1 MKLQVTR
8 WLWIMAMLLV
18 AGGAAAAELKL
29 TEAENLIRAGKY
41 AEAYSLLE
49 PFEFE
54 EAGNVSYDYLLG
66 TAALN
71 SGMPGKATLVFER
84 VLAVEPRYVGV
95 RADIGRAYFAIG
107 DYGRAK
113 IEFETILVLQ
123 NLPPDIRATA
133 QQYLNA
139 IAKGEDAQLT
149 SYTSYVDMGIGY
161 DSNVNSSTR
170 QSPILFT
177 AYNFLY
183 FPDPTTLPR
192 SDSYSSLSL
201 GGEVN
206 RKLNANVAVFG
217 GVDLRARMYTQYT
230 ASNYSSLD
238 GRAGLSYSEGAHLM
252 RLWGNAGRL
261 LVASSPSRDNTGVNG
276 EWRYAMDSSNQLSL
290 NAQYEQFRFVNP
302 TLVTEDYNQTTLG
315 AGLMHA
321 FGDGKSALTL
331 NVGGGAE
338 RDINGRADGGKRFT
352 NVRVGGQSAL
362 SDSVGVFASIGAM
375 ASRFDRQ
382 NANFLLYRKDDF
394 YDITLGTNI
403 RVYKTWSLRPQL
415 SYIQS
420 QSNVPFYKFDKTDF
434 SINLR
439 SDF

>member
-1 MKLQVTR
+1 MKSRLIR
-8 WLWIMAMLLV
+8 RLWMVVWLLV
-18 AGGAAAAELKL
+18 ASGAAAAGPDL
-29 TEAENLIRAGKY
+29 TQAESLIRDGKY

-95 RADIGRAYFAIG
+95 RADIARAYFEIG

-113 IEFETILVLQ
+113 IELETILVLQ
-123 NLPPDIRATA
+123 NLPPDIRASA

-139 IAKGEDAQLT
+139 IAKGEEAKLT
-149 SYTSYVDMGIGY
+149 SYTSYVDVGMGY
-161 DSNVNSSTR
+161 DNNVSSATS

-177 AYNFLY
+177 AYNYLY
-183 FPDPTTLPR
+183 FPDPTLLPK
-192 SDSYSSLSL
+192 SDSYSSLSV
-201 GGEVN
+201 GGEIN
-206 RKLNANVAVFG
+206 HKLNEKVAVFG
-217 GVDLRARMYTQYT
+217 GVDLRARMYTKYT

-238 GRAGLSYSEGAHLM
+238 GRAGLSYSEGAHLI
-252 RLWGNAGRL
+252 RLWGSAGRL
-261 LVASSPSRDNTGVNG
+261 LAAGSPSRDNTGVNG

-302 TLVTEDYNQTTLG
+302 TLITEDYNQTTLG
-315 AGLMHA
+315 AGVMHA
-321 FGDGKSALTL
+321 FGDGKSVLML
-331 NVGGGAE
+331 NVGGGTE
-338 RDINGRADGGKRFT
+338 RDINGRADGGKNFT
-352 NVRVGGQSAL
+352 NLRVTGQSAL
-362 SDSVGVFASIGAM
+362 TDSVGVFASVGAM
-375 ASRFDRQ
+375 ASRFDKQ
-382 NANFLLYRKDDF
+382 NANFLLFRKDDF
-394 YDITLGTNI
+394 YDMTLGTSI
-403 RVYKTWSLRPQL
+403 RVYKTWSFRPQL

-420 QSNVPFYKFDKTDF
+420 QSNVAFYKFDKTDF